1 MSAGHPPRVLVVG
14 SGWRFTSGISYYTC
28 RLANAL
34 ASELPTDVM
43 LMRQLVPTALYPGR
57 GRVGRPPLHRE

>member
-1 MSAGHPPRVLVVG
+1 MSDAPSPRVLVVG

-34 ASELPTDVM
+34 SGSM
-43 LMRQLVPTALYPGR
+43 
-57 GRVGRPPLHRE
+57 